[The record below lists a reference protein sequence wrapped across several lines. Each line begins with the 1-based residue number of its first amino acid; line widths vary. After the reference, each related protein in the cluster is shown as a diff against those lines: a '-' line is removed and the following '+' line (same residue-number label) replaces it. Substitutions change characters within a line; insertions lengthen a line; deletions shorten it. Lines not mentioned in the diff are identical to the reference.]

1 MKNLRRLILAFAIL
15 YAFFL
20 IAPALLSSQFAPYPL
35 LKNGD
40 ILDLLTPLILLPL
53 YWLMLEHGGT
63 GEATARE
70 RFVFVVLAAAWAMGQ
85 GMHLGANAVG
95 HLLDDFKTTDAYALN
110 HFLDEDLSHYIWHAA
125 SIGLIVLLLVRQTR
139 SPFVSE
145 RSSLVKEGVAAL
157 LYGLTYFI
165 VTIEAGT
172 LPLGL
177 PFAVAIVVFGFWV
190 RKNLRAQ
197 PLSAFYVFAF
207 LLALLLFAGWG
218 MYWRGFPEF
227 SEVGIIK

>member
-1 MKNLRRLILAFAIL
+1 MQFLRRLILGFAIL

-20 IAPALLSSQFAPYPL
+20 IAPALLSQQFTPYAL

-40 ILDLLTPLILLPL
+40 MLDLFTPLVLLPL

-70 RFVFVVLAAAWAMGQ
+70 RFVFVILAAAWAMGQ

-95 HLLDDFKTTDAYALN
+95 HLLDGLQATDAYALN
-110 HFLDEDLSHYIWHAA
+110 HFLDEDLSHYIWHLA
-125 SIGLIVLLLVRQTR
+125 SIGLIVLLLARQTR
-139 SPFVSE
+139 APFADE
-145 RSSLVKEGVAAL
+145 RSSFVIEGIAAL

-177 PFAVAIVVFGFWV
+177 PFAIAIVAFGF
-190 RKNLRAQ
+190 LRRNQLRQQ
-197 PLSAFYVFAF
+197 PLAAFFVFAM
-207 LLALLLFAGWG
+207 LLALLLFTGWG
-218 MYWRGFPEF
+218 IYWRGFPQF

>member
-1 MKNLRRLILAFAIL
+1 MKTLHRVILTFAIL

-40 ILDLLTPLILLPL
+40 ILDLFTPLVLLPL
-53 YWLMLEHGGT
+53 YWWMLEHGGT

-95 HLLDDFKTTDAYALN
+95 HLLGDLRATDAYTLN
-110 HFLDEDLSHYIWHAA
+110 YFLDEDLSHYLWHAA

-139 SPFVSE
+139 APFADE
-145 RSSLVKEGVAAL
+145 RSSFVTEGIAAL

-177 PFAVAIVVFGFWV
+177 PFAIALAVFGFL
-190 RKNLRAQ
+190 RRAQ
-197 PLSAFYVFAF
+197 LRQQPLAAFFVFAM
-207 LLALLLFAGWG
+207 LVALILFTGWG
-218 MYWRGFPEF
+218 LYWRGFPEF
-227 SEVGIIK
+227 SQVGIIK

>member
-1 MKNLRRLILAFAIL
+1 MNTLRRLVLVFAIL
-15 YAFFL
+15 YAVFL

-40 ILDLLTPLILLPL
+40 IFDLFTPLVLLPL

-70 RFVFVVLAAAWAMGQ
+70 RLVFVVLAAAWAMGQ

-95 HLLDDFKTTDAYALN
+95 HLLDDFQATDAYALN

-125 SIGLIVLLLVRQTR
+125 SIGLIILLLVRQTR
-139 SPFVSE
+139 APFAGE
-145 RSSLVKEGVAAL
+145 RSSLVMEGVAAL
-157 LYGLTYFI
+157 VYGLTYFI

-177 PFAVAIVVFGFWV
+177 PFAAAIVVFGLV
-190 RKNLRAQ
+190 TRTRLREQ
-197 PLSAFYVFAF
+197 PLSAFFVFAF
-207 LLALLLFAGWG
+207 AIALVFFAGWG
-218 MYWRGFPEF
+218 LYWRGFPQF